1 MCLLF
6 NFWCGHLS
14 FALFPRSRERANQ
27 TIREL
32 FSIILTTYSNM
43 PKKWNSQLRKNMLQ
57 HKLIFLTHFVF
68 FYLVALYIDKYFARN
83 KTWIRGVLQSLDFE
97 WLKQKF
103 NENNLNWE
111 YLDMQQYES
120 SMTTMSNMY
129 LLNWV
134 YIFPVFSEYV
144 FLDTDF

>member
-1 MCLLF
+1 
-6 NFWCGHLS
+6 
-14 FALFPRSRERANQ
+14 
-27 TIREL
+27 
-32 FSIILTTYSNM
+32 M

-68 FYLVALYIDKYFARN
+68 FYFVFFYFVALYIDKYFARN

-111 YLDMQQYES
+111 YLDMQQYEFYDNNV
-120 SMTTMSNMY
+120 NMY

-134 YIFPVFSEYV
+134 YIFPVFSEHV
-144 FLDTDF
+144 F